1 MQKIFNAL
9 VDWIC
14 NVLNW
19 FVEKVKGLINLAK
32 HVVAYFRGLK
42 LRQGRDVPF
51 IAKSDALK
59 DAIHNAREV
68 HVGGI
73 CEGTLNEDT
82 DEIENL
88 KEVYGDGLSKD
99 IKDAMKSDPLIV
111 LS

>member
-1 MQKIFNAL
+1 MRKIFNAL

-14 NVLNW
+14 NILNW

-42 LRQGRDVPF
+42 LRKGRDVPF

-73 CEGTLNEDT
+73 FEGTLNEDT

>member
-42 LRQGRDVPF
+42 LRKGRDVPF

-73 CEGTLNEDT
+73 FEGTLNEDT

-88 KEVYGDGLSKD
+88 KEVYGNGLSKD

>member
-14 NVLNW
+14 NILNW

-42 LRQGRDVPF
+42 LRKGRDVPF

-59 DAIHNAREV
+59 DAIHNDRKV

-73 CEGTLNEDT
+73 FEGTLNEDT

>member
-42 LRQGRDVPF
+42 LRKGRDVPF

-59 DAIHNAREV
+59 DAIHNARKV

-73 CEGTLNEDT
+73 FEGTLNEDT

>member
-14 NVLNW
+14 NILNW

-42 LRQGRDVPF
+42 LRKGRDVPF

-73 CEGTLNEDT
+73 FEGTLNEDT

>member
-1 MQKIFNAL
+1 MQKIFNTL

-59 DAIHNAREV
+59 DAIHNARKV

-73 CEGTLNEDT
+73 FEGTLNEDT

>member
-1 MQKIFNAL
+1 MQKIFNTL

-14 NVLNW
+14 NVLDW
-19 FVEKVKGLINLAK
+19 LIEKVEGLVNLAK

-42 LRQGRDVPF
+42 LRKGHDVPF

-73 CEGTLNEDT
+73 FEGTL
-82 DEIENL
+82 IENL

>member
-14 NVLNW
+14 NILNW

-42 LRQGRDVPF
+42 LRKGRDVPF

-59 DAIHNAREV
+59 DAIHNARKV

-73 CEGTLNEDT
+73 FEGTLNEDT

>member
-14 NVLNW
+14 NVLDW
-19 FVEKVKGLINLAK
+19 FIEKVKGLVNLAK

-42 LRQGRDVPF
+42 LRKGRDVPF

-73 CEGTLNEDT
+73 FEGTLNEDT
-82 DEIENL
+82 DESRIL
-88 KEVYGDGLSKD
+88 RRFMVMDYQKTSR
-99 IKDAMKSDPLIV
+99 MQ
-111 LS
+111 

>member
-1 MQKIFNAL
+1 MWKIFNAL

-19 FVEKVKGLINLAK
+19 FVEKIKGLVNLAK

-42 LRQGRDVPF
+42 LRKGRDVPF

-73 CEGTLNEDT
+73 FEGTLNEDT

-99 IKDAMKSDPLIV
+99 VKDAMKSDPLIV

>member
-73 CEGTLNEDT
+73 FEGTLNEDT

>member
-9 VDWIC
+9 VDLVC
-14 NVLNW
+14 NVLDW
-19 FVEKVKGLINLAK
+19 LIEQVQGLVNLAK

-42 LRQGRDVPF
+42 LRKGHDVPF
-51 IAKSDALK
+51 IAKSDKLK
-59 DAIHNAREV
+59 EAIHNAREV

-73 CEGTLNEDT
+73 FEGTLNEDT

-88 KEVYGDGLSKD
+88 REVYGDGLSKD

>member
-9 VDWIC
+9 VDCIC
-14 NVLNW
+14 NILNW

-42 LRQGRDVPF
+42 LRKGRDVPF

-73 CEGTLNEDT
+73 FEGTLNEDT

-88 KEVYGDGLSKD
+88 KEVYGNGLSKD

>member
-1 MQKIFNAL
+1 MRKIFNTL

-14 NVLNW
+14 NVLDW
-19 FVEKVKGLINLAK
+19 LIEKDEGLVNLAK

-42 LRQGRDVPF
+42 LRKGHDVPF

-73 CEGTLNEDT
+73 FEGTLNEDT

>member
-1 MQKIFNAL
+1 MRKIFNTL

-14 NVLNW
+14 NILNW

-42 LRQGRDVPF
+42 LRKGRDVPF

-73 CEGTLNEDT
+73 FEGTLNEDT

>member
-42 LRQGRDVPF
+42 LRKGHDVPF
-51 IAKSDALK
+51 IAKSDKLK
-59 DAIHNAREV
+59 EAIHNAREV

-73 CEGTLNEDT
+73 FEGTLNEDT